1 MNWFDKHI
9 LKNRHVFV
17 IAEAGVNHNGNFDQ
31 AVQLVKK
38 AKDSGADCVKFQTF
52 TYESSESKNSTMPGY
67 FKGRLR
73 CRSKKE
79 FYASIQFTKEQFKEL
94 KCCCTETGIEFL
106 STACDID
113 GLAILAEIKAEAIK
127 IASAD
132 MNNDYLLS
140 ALGETGIPAIFSTAM
155 STVPEI
161 RHGIETYLSY
171 GGNQFALMQCTAQ
184 YPTPYTDLNMR
195 AMETLREEFNCPV
208 GFSDHSEGI
217 YICIAAASLG
227 ATMVE
232 KHFTLSRNLPGVDQ
246 PASIEPQ
253 ELAEMVKGIRQVEV
267 GLGSKGKK
275 VQPAEMDNAKH
286 MRRSLMAAN
295 AIKAGTV
302 ITRQHISA
310 KRPGTGIPPCMMDQ
324 LIGKRLVVDLEK
336 EDLFNLNMFRRK

>member
-1 MNWFDKHI
+1 MSWFDKHI

-38 AKDSGADCVKFQTF
+38 AKSSGADCVKFQTF

-67 FKGRLR
+67 FNGRLR

-79 FYASIQFTKEQFKEL
+79 FYASIQFTKEQFREL
-94 KCCCTETGIEFL
+94 KCCCSETGIEFL

-127 IASAD
+127 VASAD

-155 STVPEI
+155 STIPEI
-161 RHGIETYLSY
+161 RHGIETYLSH
-171 GGNQFALMQCTAQ
+171 GGKQFALMQCTAQ

-195 AMETLREEFNCPV
+195 VMETLREEFGCPV

-217 YICIAAASLG
+217 YICIAAAALG

-253 ELAEMVKGIRQVEV
+253 ELSEMVKGIRQVEV
-267 GLGSKGKK
+267 GLGKRGKHI
-275 VQPAEMDNAKH
+275 QPAEMDNAKH
-286 MRRSLMAAN
+286 MRRSLMAACD
-295 AIKAGTV
+295 ISAGTV
-302 ITRQHISA
+302 LAVKHISA
-310 KRPGTGIPPCMMDQ
+310 KRPGTGMPPCMMNQ
-324 LIGKRLVVDLEK
+324 LIGRRLLVDLEK
-336 EDLFNLNMFRRK
+336 EDLFEPKMFKRK

>member
-1 MNWFDKHI
+1 MNWFEKHI
-9 LKNRHVFV
+9 LKNRHVLV

-38 AKDSGADCVKFQTF
+38 AKESGADCVKFQTF

-79 FYASIQFTKEQFKEL
+79 FYDSIQFTREQFKEL
-94 KCCCTETGIEFL
+94 KACCRETGIEFL

-113 GLAILAEIKAEAIK
+113 GLAILAEIKSEAIK

-155 STVPEI
+155 STIPEI

-171 GGNQFALMQCTAQ
+171 GGKQFALMQCTAQ

-195 AMETLREEFNCPV
+195 AMETLRGEFKCPV

-217 YICIAAASLG
+217 YICVAAAALG
-227 ATMVE
+227 AAMVE

-253 ELAEMVKGIRQVEV
+253 ELVEMVKGIRQVEV
-267 GLGSKGKK
+267 GLGSRDKK
-275 VQPAEMDNAKH
+275 VQPAELDNAKH
-286 MRRSLMAAN
+286 MRRSLMAGCD
-295 AIKAGTV
+295 IKAGT
-302 ITRQHISA
+302 IISRKHIAA
-310 KRPGTGIPPCMMDQ
+310 KRPGIGIPPCMMDQ
-324 LIGKRLVVDLEK
+324 LIGRELLVDLEK
-336 EDLFNLNMFRRK
+336 EDLFNLKTLKRR